1 MEQFEKVIHLSCN
14 ALIVDGTRWVRSS
27 LYNQLSNDCRRMQHR
42 IASLT
47 TERDSLK
54 QELEQWTQPAPNS
67 ENKAQRQLARKD
79 AAYQNLKLKFEQ
91 RKSQVKKLKEQIN
104 ELKKEKTNLIKQNVA
119 SQRRCAE
126 FENENAIM
134 QAKNDKFEQQI
145 KELEEELKTLREE
158 HSELEL
164 TNGQLKDNLEK
175 ITSQLNAD
183 SNNSGL
189 PTSKTPIGKEK
200 RKPVPNLRQKSDR
213 RKGGQ
218 PGHRKNQ
225 LAQSTDELITG
236 YRDHLPE
243 EFNEQMQ
250 DRELIPEILNC
261 PNCGARITD
270 DMLTVREKEEID
282 FEIKIN
288 RIRHRFYEVVCSH
301 CNMRFKIKIPN
312 QIKEPAQYGPH
323 IKSLICVL
331 LKGGIVSVNRVSLII
346 NSLLKLNIS
355 EGYICKLSRQLG
367 EMCEDFSKKVTSL
380 FQFFAIIGWDDTVV
394 RANGKNICFRTYVT
408 NFISLYTAHDQKN
421 LQGLIDDGILTSL
434 TVLNRVI
441 HDHNTVNYNE
451 IFNFLNAEC
460 NAHLLRD
467 LLRVY
472 ENNKDRAEWTLEL
485 KNTISELINKRN
497 TMVEEDSSSSTSLPA
512 EEINNFK
519 QNLIAVL
526 ASRKVIVEQ
535 MIHEHEKR
543 QRELGNKSNKIIP
556 PESLL
561 LELRIINRLS
571 DPEYMDAYFAWMG
584 NFNIPVTN
592 NCSERALRTE
602 KTHMKVSG
610 QFASTETAEYHAMVM
625 TYLETCKK
633 NGINSFDAITAM
645 FKGKPYT
652 VESLNLVE
660 HLDYKEMYH
669 PSAPPVSSELNK
681 TPPDQ

>member
-1 MEQFEKVIHLSCN
+1 MEQFAKVIHLSCN

-104 ELKKEKTNLIKQNVA
+104 ELKKENTNLIKQNVA

-288 RIRHRFYEVVCSH
+288 RIRHRFYEIVCSH

-331 LKGGIVSVNRVSLII
+331 LKGGIVSVKRVSLII

-497 TMVEEDSSSSTSLPA
+497 TMVEENSSSTSLPA

-535 MIHEHEKR
+535 MIQEHEKR

-571 DPEYMDAYFAWMG
+571 VPEYMDAYFAWMG

-669 PSAPPVSSELNK
+669 PSAPPAPSELNT

>member
-27 LYNQLSNDCRRMQHR
+27 LYNQLSNDCRRMQYR

-54 QELEQWTQPAPNS
+54 QELEQWTQPAPDS
-67 ENKAQRQLARKD
+67 ENKAQRQLAKKD
-79 AAYQNLKLKFEQ
+79 SAYQNLKLKFEQ
-91 RKSQVKKLKEQIN
+91 QKSHVDKLKEEIN

-225 LAQSTDELITG
+225 LAQSIDELITG

-288 RIRHRFYEVVCSH
+288 RIRHRFYEIVCSH

-331 LKGGIVSVNRVSLII
+331 LKGGIVSVKRVSLII

-355 EGYICKLSRQLG
+355 EGYICKLARQLG

-408 NFISLYTAHDQKN
+408 NFVSLYTAHDQKN

-497 TMVEEDSSSSTSLPA
+497 SMVEEDSSSTSLPA

-535 MIHEHEKR
+535 MIQEHEKR

-571 DPEYMDAYFAWMG
+571 VPEYMDAYFAWMG
-584 NFNIPVTN
+584 NFNIPITN

-645 FKGKPYT
+645 FEGKPYT

>member
-1 MEQFEKVIHLSCN
+1 
-14 ALIVDGTRWVRSS
+14 
-27 LYNQLSNDCRRMQHR
+27 MQKK
-42 IASLT
+42 
-47 TERDSLK
+47 DS
-54 QELEQWTQPAPNS
+54 
-67 ENKAQRQLARKD
+67 
-79 AAYQNLKLKFEQ
+79 AYQNLKLKFEQ
-91 RKSQVKKLKEQIN
+91 QKSQVDKLKEEIN
-104 ELKKEKTNLIKQNVA
+104 ELQKEKTNLIKQNVA

-225 LAQSTDELITG
+225 LAQSMDELITG

-288 RIRHRFYEVVCSH
+288 RIRHRFYEIVCSH

-331 LKGGIVSVNRVSLII
+331 LKGGIVSVKRVSLII

-355 EGYICKLSRQLG
+355 EGYICKLARQLG
-367 EMCEDFSKKVTSL
+367 EMCEDFAKEVASL

-408 NFISLYTAHDQKN
+408 NFVSLYTAHDQKN

-485 KNTISELINKRN
+485 KNIISELINKRN
-497 TMVEEDSSSSTSLPA
+497 SMVEEDSSSTSLPA

-535 MIHEHEKR
+535 MIQEHEKR

-571 DPEYMDAYFAWMG
+571 VPEYMDAYFAWMG

-625 TYLETCKK
+625 TYLET
-633 NGINSFDAITAM
+633 
-645 FKGKPYT
+645 
-652 VESLNLVE
+652 
-660 HLDYKEMYH
+660 
-669 PSAPPVSSELNK
+669 
-681 TPPDQ
+681 

>member
-27 LYNQLSNDCRRMQHR
+27 LYNQLSNDCRRMQYR

-54 QELEQWTQPAPNS
+54 QELEQWTHPAPNS

-79 AAYQNLKLKFEQ
+79 SAYQNLKLKFEQ
-91 RKSQVKKLKEQIN
+91 QKSHVDKLKEEIN
-104 ELKKEKTNLIKQNVA
+104 ELQKEKTNLIKQNVA

-225 LAQSTDELITG
+225 LAQSMDELITG

-288 RIRHRFYEVVCSH
+288 RIRHRFYEIVCSH

-331 LKGGIVSVNRVSLII
+331 LKGGIVSVKRVSLII

-355 EGYICKLSRQLG
+355 EGYICKLARQLG

-497 TMVEEDSSSSTSLPA
+497 SMVEEDSSSTSLPTEA
-512 EEINNFK
+512 INNFK

-535 MIHEHEKR
+535 MIQEHEKR

-571 DPEYMDAYFAWMG
+571 VPEYMDAYFAWMG

-645 FKGKPYT
+645 FEGKPYM

-669 PSAPPVSSELNK
+669 PSAPPVSSELN

>member
-27 LYNQLSNDCRRMQHR
+27 LYNQLSKDCRRMQHR

-104 ELKKEKTNLIKQNVA
+104 EFKKEKTNLIKQNVA

-218 PGHRKNQ
+218 PGHKKNQ

-288 RIRHRFYEVVCSH
+288 RIRHRFYEIVCSH

-497 TMVEEDSSSSTSLPA
+497 TMVEEDSSSTSLPA

-535 MIHEHEKR
+535 MIQEHEKR

-571 DPEYMDAYFAWMG
+571 VPEYMDAYFAWMG

-645 FKGKPYT
+645 FEGKPYT

>member
-14 ALIVDGTRWVRSS
+14 ALIVDGTRWVRGS
-27 LYNQLSNDCRRMQHR
+27 LYNQLSNDCRRMQYR

-79 AAYQNLKLKFEQ
+79 SAYQNLKLKFEQ
-91 RKSQVKKLKEQIN
+91 QKSHVDKLKEEIN
-104 ELKKEKTNLIKQNVA
+104 ELQKEKTNLIKQNVA

-288 RIRHRFYEVVCSH
+288 RIRHRFYEIVCSH

-355 EGYICKLSRQLG
+355 EGYICKLARQLG
-367 EMCEDFSKKVTSL
+367 EMCNDFAKEVASL
-380 FQFFAIIGWDDTVV
+380 FQFFAMIGWDDTVV

-497 TMVEEDSSSSTSLPA
+497 TMVEEDSSSTSLPA

-535 MIHEHEKR
+535 MIQEHEKR

-571 DPEYMDAYFAWMG
+571 VPEYMDAYFAWMG

-645 FKGKPYT
+645 FEGKPYT

>member
-134 QAKNDKFEQQI
+134 QAKNDKFKQQI
-145 KELEEELKTLREE
+145 KELEEELKTLRKE

-288 RIRHRFYEVVCSH
+288 RIRHRFYEIVCSH

-312 QIKEPAQYGPH
+312 QIKEPAQYGH

-355 EGYICKLSRQLG
+355 EGYICKLARQLG

-497 TMVEEDSSSSTSLPA
+497 TMVEEDSSSTSLPA

-535 MIHEHEKR
+535 MIQEHEKR

-571 DPEYMDAYFAWMG
+571 VPEYMDAYFAWMG

-633 NGINSFDAITAM
+633 NGINSFNAITAM
-645 FKGKPYT
+645 FEGKPYT

>member
-27 LYNQLSNDCRRMQHR
+27 LYNQLSKDCRRMQYR

-104 ELKKEKTNLIKQNVA
+104 ELKKENTNLIKQNVA

-200 RKPVPNLRQKSDR
+200 RKPVPNLRPKSDR

-288 RIRHRFYEVVCSH
+288 RIRHRFYEIVCSH

-331 LKGGIVSVNRVSLII
+331 LKGGIVSVKRVSLII

-497 TMVEEDSSSSTSLPA
+497 TMVEEDSSSTSLPA

-535 MIHEHEKR
+535 MIQEHEKR

-571 DPEYMDAYFAWMG
+571 VPEYMDAYFAWMG

>member
-104 ELKKEKTNLIKQNVA
+104 EFKKEKTNLIKQNVA

-134 QAKNDKFEQQI
+134 QAKNDKFKQQI
-145 KELEEELKTLREE
+145 KELEEELKTLRKE

-288 RIRHRFYEVVCSH
+288 RIRHRFYEIVCSH

-497 TMVEEDSSSSTSLPA
+497 TMVEEDSSSTSLPA

-535 MIHEHEKR
+535 MIQEHEKR

-571 DPEYMDAYFAWMG
+571 VPEYMDAYFAWMG

-645 FKGKPYT
+645 FEGKPYT

>member
-1 MEQFEKVIHLSCN
+1 
-14 ALIVDGTRWVRSS
+14 
-27 LYNQLSNDCRRMQHR
+27 
-42 IASLT
+42 
-47 TERDSLK
+47 
-54 QELEQWTQPAPNS
+54 
-67 ENKAQRQLARKD
+67 
-79 AAYQNLKLKFEQ
+79 
-91 RKSQVKKLKEQIN
+91 
-104 ELKKEKTNLIKQNVA
+104 
-119 SQRRCAE
+119 
-126 FENENAIM
+126 M

-225 LAQSTDELITG
+225 LAQSTDDLITG

-288 RIRHRFYEVVCSH
+288 RIRHRFYEIVCSH

-331 LKGGIVSVNRVSLII
+331 LKGGIVSVKRVSLII

-355 EGYICKLSRQLG
+355 EGYICKLARQLG

-497 TMVEEDSSSSTSLPA
+497 SMVEEDSSSTSLPA
-512 EEINNFK
+512 EAINNFK

-535 MIHEHEKR
+535 MIQEHEKR

-571 DPEYMDAYFAWMG
+571 VPEYMDAYFAWMG
-584 NFNIPVTN
+584 NFNIPITN

-625 TYLETCKK
+625 TYLETYKK
-633 NGINSFDAITAM
+633 NRINSFDAITAM
-645 FKGKPYT
+645 FEGKPYT

-669 PSAPPVSSELNK
+669 PSAPPVSSELN

>member
-134 QAKNDKFEQQI
+134 QAKNDKFKQQI
-145 KELEEELKTLREE
+145 KELEEELKTLRKE

-288 RIRHRFYEVVCSH
+288 RIRHRFYEIVCSH

-355 EGYICKLSRQLG
+355 EGYICKLARQLG

-497 TMVEEDSSSSTSLPA
+497 TMVEEDSSSTSLPA

-535 MIHEHEKR
+535 MIQEHEKR

-571 DPEYMDAYFAWMG
+571 VPEYMDAYFAWMG

-645 FKGKPYT
+645 FEGKPYT

>member
-1 MEQFEKVIHLSCN
+1 MEQFAKVIHLSSN
-14 ALIVDGTRWVRSS
+14 ALSVDGTRWVRGS
-27 LYNQLSNDCRRMQHR
+27 LYNQLSKDCRRMQYR

-54 QELEQWTQPAPNS
+54 QELEQWTQPAPDS
-67 ENKAQRQLARKD
+67 ENKAQRQLAKKD
-79 AAYQNLKLKFEQ
+79 SAYQNLKLKFEQ
-91 RKSQVKKLKEQIN
+91 QKSHVDKLKEQIN
-104 ELKKEKTNLIKQNVA
+104 ELQKEKTNLIKQNVA

-200 RKPVPNLRQKSDR
+200 RKPVPNLRPKSDR

-225 LAQSTDELITG
+225 LAQSMDELITG

-288 RIRHRFYEVVCSH
+288 RIRHRFYEIVCSH
-301 CNMRFKIKIPN
+301 CNMRFKVKIPN
-312 QIKEPAQYGPH
+312 NIKESAQYGPH

-355 EGYICKLSRQLG
+355 EGYICKLARQLG
-367 EMCEDFSKKVTSL
+367 EMCNDFAKEVASL

-408 NFISLYTAHDQKN
+408 NFVSLYTAHDQKN

-460 NAHLLRD
+460 NAHLLS
-467 LLRVY
+467 
-472 ENNKDRAEWTLEL
+472 L
-485 KNTISELINKRN
+485 K
-497 TMVEEDSSSSTSLPA
+497 
-512 EEINNFK
+512 
-519 QNLIAVL
+519 VL
-526 ASRKVIVEQ
+526 FQLVAS
-535 MIHEHEKR
+535 
-543 QRELGNKSNKIIP
+543 KII
-556 PESLL
+556 
-561 LELRIINRLS
+561 
-571 DPEYMDAYFAWMG
+571 
-584 NFNIPVTN
+584 V
-592 NCSERALRTE
+592 
-602 KTHMKVSG
+602 
-610 QFASTETAEYHAMVM
+610 
-625 TYLETCKK
+625 
-633 NGINSFDAITAM
+633 
-645 FKGKPYT
+645 
-652 VESLNLVE
+652 
-660 HLDYKEMYH
+660 
-669 PSAPPVSSELNK
+669 
-681 TPPDQ
+681 

>member
-27 LYNQLSNDCRRMQHR
+27 LYNQLSNDCRRMQYR

-79 AAYQNLKLKFEQ
+79 SAYQNLKLKFEQ
-91 RKSQVKKLKEQIN
+91 QKSHVDKLKEEIN
-104 ELKKEKTNLIKQNVA
+104 ELQKEKTNLIKQNVA

-225 LAQSTDELITG
+225 LAQSMDELITG

-288 RIRHRFYEVVCSH
+288 RIRHRFYEIVCSH

-355 EGYICKLSRQLG
+355 EGYICKLARQLG

-497 TMVEEDSSSSTSLPA
+497 TMVEEDSSSTSLPA

-535 MIHEHEKR
+535 MIQEHEKC

-571 DPEYMDAYFAWMG
+571 VPEYMDAYFAWMG

-645 FKGKPYT
+645 FEGKPYT

-669 PSAPPVSSELNK
+669 PSAPPVPSELNK

>member
-104 ELKKEKTNLIKQNVA
+104 EFKKEKTNLIKQNVA

-288 RIRHRFYEVVCSH
+288 RIRHRFYEIVCSH

-355 EGYICKLSRQLG
+355 EGYICKLARQLG

-497 TMVEEDSSSSTSLPA
+497 TMVEEDSSSTSLPA

-535 MIHEHEKR
+535 MIQEHEKR

-571 DPEYMDAYFAWMG
+571 VPEYMDAYFAWMG

-645 FKGKPYT
+645 FEGKPYT

>member
-14 ALIVDGTRWVRSS
+14 TLIVDGTRWVRSS
-27 LYNQLSNDCRRMQHR
+27 LYNQLSNDCRRMQYR

-54 QELEQWTQPAPNS
+54 QELEQWTQPTPNS
-67 ENKAQRQLARKD
+67 ENKAQRQLAKKD
-79 AAYQNLKLKFEQ
+79 SAYQNLKLKFEQ
-91 RKSQVKKLKEQIN
+91 QKSKGDKLKEQIN
-104 ELKKEKTNLIKQNVA
+104 ELKKEKMNLIKQNVA
-119 SQRRCAE
+119 SQLRCAK

-175 ITSQLNAD
+175 ITSQLNVD

-200 RKPVPNLRQKSDR
+200 RKPVPNLRQKSGR
-213 RKGGQ
+213 KKGGQ

-225 LAQSTDELITG
+225 LAQSMDELITG

-288 RIRHRFYEVVCSH
+288 RIRHRFYEIVCSH

-331 LKGGIVSVNRVSLII
+331 LKGGIVSVKRVSLII

-355 EGYICKLSRQLG
+355 EGYICKLARQLG

-394 RANGKNICFRTYVT
+394 IANGKNICFRTYVT

-472 ENNKDRAEWTLEL
+472 ENNKDRAKWTLEL

-497 TMVEEDSSSSTSLPA
+497 TMVEEDSSSTSLPA

-526 ASRKVIVEQ
+526 GSRKVIVEQ
-535 MIHEHEKR
+535 MIQEHEKR

-561 LELRIINRLS
+561 LERRIINRLS
-571 DPEYMDAYFAWMG
+571 VPKYMDAYFAWMG

-645 FKGKPYT
+645 FEGKPYT

-669 PSAPPVSSELNK
+669 PSAPPVPS
-681 TPPDQ
+681 

>member
-1 MEQFEKVIHLSCN
+1 MEQFAKVIHLSCN
-14 ALIVDGTRWVRSS
+14 ALIVDGTRWVRGS
-27 LYNQLSNDCRRMQHR
+27 LYNQLSNDCRRMQYR

-79 AAYQNLKLKFEQ
+79 SAYQNLKLKFEQ
-91 RKSQVKKLKEQIN
+91 QKSQGDKLKEQIN

-225 LAQSTDELITG
+225 LAQSMDELITG

-288 RIRHRFYEVVCSH
+288 RIRHRFYEIVCSH

-355 EGYICKLSRQLG
+355 EGYICKLARQLG
-367 EMCEDFSKKVTSL
+367 EMCNDFAKEVASL

-408 NFISLYTAHDQKN
+408 NFVSLYTAHDQKN

-497 TMVEEDSSSSTSLPA
+497 TMVEEDSSSTSLPA

-535 MIHEHEKR
+535 MIQEHEKR

-571 DPEYMDAYFAWMG
+571 VPEYMDAYFAWMG
-584 NFNIPVTN
+584 NFNIPITN

-645 FKGKPYT
+645 FEGKPYT

-669 PSAPPVSSELNK
+669 PSAPPVSSELN
-681 TPPDQ
+681 TLPDQ

>member
-104 ELKKEKTNLIKQNVA
+104 ELKKENTNLIKQNVA

-355 EGYICKLSRQLG
+355 EGYICKLARQLG

-497 TMVEEDSSSSTSLPA
+497 TMVEENSSSTSLPA

-645 FKGKPYT
+645 FEGKPYM

>member
-1 MEQFEKVIHLSCN
+1 MEQFAKVIHLSCN

-27 LYNQLSNDCRRMQHR
+27 LYNQLSNDCRRMQYR

-79 AAYQNLKLKFEQ
+79 SAYQNLKLKFEQ
-91 RKSQVKKLKEQIN
+91 QKSQGDKLKEQIN

-200 RKPVPNLRQKSDR
+200 RKPVPNLRPKSDR

-218 PGHRKNQ
+218 PGHRKHQ
-225 LAQSTDELITG
+225 LAQSMDELITG

-288 RIRHRFYEVVCSH
+288 RIRHRFYEIVCSH

-323 IKSLICVL
+323 IKSLISVL

-355 EGYICKLSRQLG
+355 EGYICKLARQLG
-367 EMCEDFSKKVTSL
+367 EMCNDFAKEVASL

-485 KNTISELINKRN
+485 KNTISKLINKRN
-497 TMVEEDSSSSTSLPA
+497 TMVEEDGSSTSLPA

-535 MIHEHEKR
+535 RIQEHEKR

-571 DPEYMDAYFAWMG
+571 VPEYMDAYFAWMG

-645 FKGKPYT
+645 FEGKPYT

-669 PSAPPVSSELNK
+669 PSAPPVSSELN
-681 TPPDQ
+681 TLPDQ

>member
-104 ELKKEKTNLIKQNVA
+104 ELKKENTNLIKQNVA

-645 FKGKPYT
+645 FEGKPYT

>member
-27 LYNQLSNDCRRMQHR
+27 LYNQLSNDCRRMQYR

-54 QELEQWTQPAPNS
+54 QELEQWTHPAPNS

-79 AAYQNLKLKFEQ
+79 SAYQNLKLKFEQ
-91 RKSQVKKLKEQIN
+91 QKSHVDKLKEEIN
-104 ELKKEKTNLIKQNVA
+104 ELQKEKTNLIKQNVA

-225 LAQSTDELITG
+225 LAQSMDELITG

-288 RIRHRFYEVVCSH
+288 RIRHRFYEIVCSH

-331 LKGGIVSVNRVSLII
+331 LKGGIVSVKRVSLII

-497 TMVEEDSSSSTSLPA
+497 SMVEEDSSSTSLPA

-535 MIHEHEKR
+535 MIQEHEKR

-571 DPEYMDAYFAWMG
+571 VPEYMDAYFAWMG

-645 FKGKPYT
+645 FEGKPYT

-669 PSAPPVSSELNK
+669 PSAPPVPSELNK

>member
-104 ELKKEKTNLIKQNVA
+104 ELKKENTNLIKQNVA

-243 EFNEQMQ
+243 EFKEQMQ

-288 RIRHRFYEVVCSH
+288 RIRHRFYEIVCSH

-408 NFISLYTAHDQKN
+408 NFVSLYTAHDQKN

-497 TMVEEDSSSSTSLPA
+497 SMVEEDSSSTSLPTEA
-512 EEINNFK
+512 INNFK

-535 MIHEHEKR
+535 MIQEHEKR

>member
-1 MEQFEKVIHLSCN
+1 MEQFAKVIHLSCN

-27 LYNQLSNDCRRMQHR
+27 LYNQLSNDCRRMQYR

-47 TERDSLK
+47 TERNSLK

-79 AAYQNLKLKFEQ
+79 SAYQNLKLKFEQ
-91 RKSQVKKLKEQIN
+91 QKSQVDKLKEQIN

-145 KELEEELKTLREE
+145 KELEEELKTRREE

-200 RKPVPNLRQKSDR
+200 RKPVPNLRQKSGR

-225 LAQSTDELITG
+225 LAQSMDELITG

-288 RIRHRFYEVVCSH
+288 RIRHRFYEIVCSH

-331 LKGGIVSVNRVSLII
+331 LKGGIVSVKRVSLII

-355 EGYICKLSRQLG
+355 EGYICKLARQLG

-380 FQFFAIIGWDDTVV
+380 FQFFTIIGWDDTVV

-472 ENNKDRAEWTLEL
+472 ENNKNREEWTLEL
-485 KNTISELINKRN
+485 KNAISELINKRN
-497 TMVEEDSSSSTSLPA
+497 TMVEEDSSSTSLPA

-535 MIHEHEKR
+535 MIQEREKR

-571 DPEYMDAYFAWMG
+571 VPEYMDAYFAWMG
-584 NFNIPVTN
+584 NFNIPITN
-592 NCSERALRTE
+592 NCSERALRME

-645 FKGKPYT
+645 FEGKPYT

-669 PSAPPVSSELNK
+669 PSAPPVPSELNK
-681 TPPDQ
+681 TPPGQ

>member
-54 QELEQWTQPAPNS
+54 QELEQWTQPAPDS
-67 ENKAQRQLARKD
+67 ENKAQRQLAKKD
-79 AAYQNLKLKFEQ
+79 SAYQNLKLKFEQ
-91 RKSQVKKLKEQIN
+91 QKSHVDKLKEEIN
-104 ELKKEKTNLIKQNVA
+104 ELQKEKTNLIKQNVA

-225 LAQSTDELITG
+225 LAQSIDELITG

-288 RIRHRFYEVVCSH
+288 RIRHRFYEIVCSH
-301 CNMRFKIKIPN
+301 CNMRFKVKIPN
-312 QIKEPAQYGPH
+312 NIKEPAQYGPH

-331 LKGGIVSVNRVSLII
+331 LKTGIVSVNRVSLII

-355 EGYICKLSRQLG
+355 EGYICKLARQLG
-367 EMCEDFSKKVTSL
+367 EMCNDFAKEVASL
-380 FQFFAIIGWDDTVV
+380 FQFFAIVGWDDTVV

-408 NFISLYTAHDQKN
+408 NFVSLYTAHDQKN

-497 TMVEEDSSSSTSLPA
+497 SMVEEDSSSTSLPTEA
-512 EEINNFK
+512 INNFK

-535 MIHEHEKR
+535 MIQEHEKR

-571 DPEYMDAYFAWMG
+571 VPEYMDAYFAWMG

-645 FKGKPYT
+645 FEGKPYT

-669 PSAPPVSSELNK
+669 PSAPPVSSELN

>member
-1 MEQFEKVIHLSCN
+1 MEQFAKVIHLSNN
-14 ALIVDGTRWVRSS
+14 ALSVDGTRWVRGS
-27 LYNQLSNDCRRMQHR
+27 LYNQLSKDCRRMQYR

-54 QELEQWTQPAPNS
+54 QELEQWTQPAPDS
-67 ENKAQRQLARKD
+67 ENKAQRQLAKKD
-79 AAYQNLKLKFEQ
+79 SAYQNLKLKFEQ
-91 RKSQVKKLKEQIN
+91 QKSQVDKLKEQIN
-104 ELKKEKTNLIKQNVA
+104 ELQKEKTNLIKQNVA

-225 LAQSTDELITG
+225 LAQSVDELITG

-288 RIRHRFYEVVCSH
+288 RIRHRFYEIVCSH
-301 CNMRFKIKIPN
+301 CNMRFKVKIPN
-312 QIKEPAQYGPH
+312 NIKEPAQYGPH

-331 LKGGIVSVNRVSLII
+331 LKTGIVSVNRVSLII

-355 EGYICKLSRQLG
+355 EGYICKLARQLG
-367 EMCEDFSKKVTSL
+367 EMCNDFAKEVASL
-380 FQFFAIIGWDDTVV
+380 FQFFAMIGWDDTVV

-408 NFISLYTAHDQKN
+408 NFVSLYTAHDQKN

-497 TMVEEDSSSSTSLPA
+497 TMVEENSSSTSLPA

-535 MIHEHEKR
+535 MIQEHEKR

-571 DPEYMDAYFAWMG
+571 VPEYMDAYFAWMG

-645 FKGKPYT
+645 FEGKPYT

>member
-27 LYNQLSNDCRRMQHR
+27 LYNQLSNDCRRMQYR

-79 AAYQNLKLKFEQ
+79 SAYQNLKLKFEQ
-91 RKSQVKKLKEQIN
+91 QKSQGDKLKEQIN

-225 LAQSTDELITG
+225 LAQSIDELITG

-288 RIRHRFYEVVCSH
+288 RIRHRFYEIVCSH

-331 LKGGIVSVNRVSLII
+331 LKGGIVSVKRVSLII

-355 EGYICKLSRQLG
+355 EGYICKLARQLG

-497 TMVEEDSSSSTSLPA
+497 SMVEEDSSSTSLPA

-535 MIHEHEKR
+535 MIQEHEKR

-571 DPEYMDAYFAWMG
+571 VPEYMDAYFAWMG
-584 NFNIPVTN
+584 NFNIPITN

-645 FKGKPYT
+645 FEGKPYT

-669 PSAPPVSSELNK
+669 PSAPPVSSELN

>member
-27 LYNQLSNDCRRMQHR
+27 LYNQLSNDCRRMQYR

-79 AAYQNLKLKFEQ
+79 SAYQNLKLKFEQ
-91 RKSQVKKLKEQIN
+91 QKSQGDKLKEQIN

-218 PGHRKNQ
+218 PGHRKHQ
-225 LAQSTDELITG
+225 LAQSMDELITG

-288 RIRHRFYEVVCSH
+288 RIRHRFYEIVCSH

-323 IKSLICVL
+323 IKSLISVL

-355 EGYICKLSRQLG
+355 EGYICKLARQLG
-367 EMCEDFSKKVTSL
+367 EMCNDFAKEVASL

-485 KNTISELINKRN
+485 KNKISELINKRN
-497 TMVEEDSSSSTSLPA
+497 TMVEEDSSSTSLPA

-535 MIHEHEKR
+535 RIQEHEKR

-571 DPEYMDAYFAWMG
+571 VPEYMDAYFAWMG
-584 NFNIPVTN
+584 NFNIPITN

-645 FKGKPYT
+645 FEGKPYT

-669 PSAPPVSSELNK
+669 PSAPPVSSELN
-681 TPPDQ
+681 TLPDQ

>member
-27 LYNQLSNDCRRMQHR
+27 LYNQLSKDCRRMQYR
-42 IASLT
+42 IASL
-47 TERDSLK
+47 
-54 QELEQWTQPAPNS
+54 
-67 ENKAQRQLARKD
+67 
-79 AAYQNLKLKFEQ
+79 KFEQ
-91 RKSQVKKLKEQIN
+91 QKSHVDKLKEEIN
-104 ELKKEKTNLIKQNVA
+104 ELQKEKTNLIKQNVA

-225 LAQSTDELITG
+225 LAQSIDELITG

-288 RIRHRFYEVVCSH
+288 RIRHRFYEIVCSH

-331 LKGGIVSVNRVSLII
+331 LKGGIVSVKRVSLII

-355 EGYICKLSRQLG
+355 EGYICKLARQLG

-497 TMVEEDSSSSTSLPA
+497 SMVEEDSSSTSLPTEA
-512 EEINNFK
+512 INNFK

-535 MIHEHEKR
+535 MIQEHEKR

-571 DPEYMDAYFAWMG
+571 VPEYMDAYFAWMG
-584 NFNIPVTN
+584 NFNIPITN

-645 FKGKPYT
+645 FEGKPYT

-669 PSAPPVSSELNK
+669 PSAPPVSSELN

>member
-1 MEQFEKVIHLSCN
+1 MEQFAKVIHLSSN
-14 ALIVDGTRWVRSS
+14 ALSVDGTRWVRSS
-27 LYNQLSNDCRRMQHR
+27 LYNQLSNDCRRMQYR

-79 AAYQNLKLKFEQ
+79 SAYQNLKLKFEQ
-91 RKSQVKKLKEQIN
+91 QKSQGDKLKEQIN

-145 KELEEELKTLREE
+145 IQLEEELKTLREE

-218 PGHRKNQ
+218 PGHRKHQ
-225 LAQSTDELITG
+225 LAQSMDELITG

-288 RIRHRFYEVVCSH
+288 RIRHRFYEIVCSH

-323 IKSLICVL
+323 IKSLISVL

-355 EGYICKLSRQLG
+355 EGYICKLARQLG
-367 EMCEDFSKKVTSL
+367 EMCNDFAKEVASL

-485 KNTISELINKRN
+485 KNTISKLINKRN
-497 TMVEEDSSSSTSLPA
+497 TMVEEDGSSTSLPA

-535 MIHEHEKR
+535 RIQEHEKR

-571 DPEYMDAYFAWMG
+571 VPEYMDAYFAWMG
-584 NFNIPVTN
+584 NFNIPITN

-645 FKGKPYT
+645 FEGKPYT

>member
-1 MEQFEKVIHLSCN
+1 MEQFAKVIHLSCN

-27 LYNQLSNDCRRMQHR
+27 LYNQLSNDCRRMQYR

-47 TERDSLK
+47 TERNSLK

-79 AAYQNLKLKFEQ
+79 SAYQNLKLKFEQ
-91 RKSQVKKLKEQIN
+91 QKSQVDKLKEQIN

-145 KELEEELKTLREE
+145 KELEEELKTRREE

-200 RKPVPNLRQKSDR
+200 RKPVPNLRQKSGR

-225 LAQSTDELITG
+225 LAQSMDELITG

-288 RIRHRFYEVVCSH
+288 RIRHRFYEIVCSH

-331 LKGGIVSVNRVSLII
+331 LKGGIVSVKRVSLII

-355 EGYICKLSRQLG
+355 EGYICKLARQLG

-380 FQFFAIIGWDDTVV
+380 FQFFTIIGWDDTVV

-472 ENNKDRAEWTLEL
+472 ENNKDREEWTLKL

-497 TMVEEDSSSSTSLPA
+497 TMVEEDSSSTSLPA

-535 MIHEHEKR
+535 MIQEREKR

-571 DPEYMDAYFAWMG
+571 VPEYMDAYFAWMG
-584 NFNIPVTN
+584 NFNIPITN
-592 NCSERALRTE
+592 NCSERALRME

-645 FKGKPYT
+645 FEGKPYT

-669 PSAPPVSSELNK
+669 PSAPPVPSELNK
-681 TPPDQ
+681 TPPGQ

>member
-27 LYNQLSNDCRRMQHR
+27 LYNQLSNDCRRMQYR

-54 QELEQWTQPAPNS
+54 QELEQWTQPAPDS
-67 ENKAQRQLARKD
+67 ENKAQRQLAKKD
-79 AAYQNLKLKFEQ
+79 SAYQNLKLKFEQ
-91 RKSQVKKLKEQIN
+91 QKSHVDKLKEEIN

-225 LAQSTDELITG
+225 LAQSIDELITG

-288 RIRHRFYEVVCSH
+288 RIRHRFYEIVCSH

-331 LKGGIVSVNRVSLII
+331 LKGGIVSVKRVSLII

-497 TMVEEDSSSSTSLPA
+497 TMVEEDSSSISLPA

-535 MIHEHEKR
+535 MIQEHEKR

-571 DPEYMDAYFAWMG
+571 VPEYMDAYFAWMG

-645 FKGKPYT
+645 FEGKPYT

-669 PSAPPVSSELNK
+669 PSAPPVSSELN

>member
-104 ELKKEKTNLIKQNVA
+104 ELKKENTNLIKQNVA

-652 VESLNLVE
+652 IESLNLVE

>member
-91 RKSQVKKLKEQIN
+91 QKSHVEKLKEEIN
-104 ELKKEKTNLIKQNVA
+104 ELQKEKTNLIKQNVA

-225 LAQSTDELITG
+225 LAQSIDELITG

-288 RIRHRFYEVVCSH
+288 RIRHRFYEIVCSH

-497 TMVEEDSSSSTSLPA
+497 TMVEEDSSSTSLPA

-535 MIHEHEKR
+535 MIQEHEKR

-571 DPEYMDAYFAWMG
+571 VPEYMDAYFAWMG

-645 FKGKPYT
+645 FEGKPYT